1 MFDVQD
7 LAKRISDRAD
17 ADLPKWQQQMPEDI
31 RANMK
36 VGYLKHMLAE
46 LLSGGMSIEEA
57 RNRIDGV

>member
-36 VGYLKHMLAE
+36 VGYLTHMLAE